1 MNRNAHCEMRKCVKL
16 VIDYTWLW
24 RVCNINFILCIRFIN
39 FSKKATFTNCVQFVC
54 IRIFDLFG
62 QKKRKKK
69 EKEKIT
75 IFWRLPLLSS
85 RLNAR
90 SVNWFESFFE
100 TWILL
105 QICCLLVSIT
115 IPCCCINLN
124 TLLLN
129 SMHRSQLLLP
139 YIRRNFLLCVQSQ
152 SGVYTLIFY
161 NVSLNTI

>member
-16 VIDYTWLW
+16 VIDDTWLW
-24 RVCNINFILCIRFIN
+24 RVCNINFISCIRFIN
-39 FSKKATFTNCVQFVC
+39 FSIKATSTNCVKFVC

-62 QKKRKKK
+62 QKKGKKNP
-69 EKEKIT
+69 IL
-75 IFWRLPLLSS
+75 WRLPLLSS
-85 RLNAR
+85 RLNVR

-105 QICCLLVSIT
+105 QICWLLVSIT

-129 SMHRSQLLLP
+129 SMHRSQLLFP
-139 YIRRNFLLCVQSQ
+139 TFVEIFCSNGCTVTIKNIRTHHLMF
-152 SGVYTLIFY
+152 
-161 NVSLNTI
+161 